1 MKTFKKIICVLLCIV
16 LIGSAFAGCSSPVL
30 KDLQSGQTYTAVNK
44 DYEND
49 AKKNQTKFKYVVENN
64 EVVVTKYTDSTERLV
79 VEVPDEI
86 DGMPVTKIAD
96 FSLFN
101 AESLETIKIGKNV
114 KEIGPWSMTN
124 NYHLKEFVV
133 DEANPYFCSVDGVLF
148 SKDMKTIIYFPPGK
162 GINGYDGYGT
172 ATNFTTYA
180 IPDGVEVVGT
190 KCFYK
195 CYYIEDITIP
205 SSVKRIEE
213 KAFHR
218 VSKLN
223 KLELPEGLEFIG
235 KDAFAYCFSEN
246 YKDDKH
252 PELPETTE
260 IVIPSTVKEIGDYAF
275 FQCEKVSKV
284 TMLPVEKDVKLG
296 KVWSPS
302 TKGKENKN
310 CEIVWQNN

>member
-1 MKTFKKIICVLLCIV
+1 MKNIKKIVSLLLCIL
-16 LIGSAFAGCSSPVL
+16 LIGTIFAGCSS
-30 KDLQSGQTYTAVNK
+30 NK
-44 DYEND
+44 LDNKVQYEIAD
-49 AKKNQTKFKYVVENN
+49 N
-64 EVVVTKYTDSTERLV
+64 EVTITKYTDSTERTV
-79 VEVPDEI
+79 IEIPDEI
-86 DGMPVTKIAD
+86 DGLPVTKIAN

-101 AESLETIKIGKNV
+101 AESLITIKIGKNV
-114 KEIGPWSMTN
+114 KEIGDWSMTN

-133 DEANPYFCSVDGVLF
+133 DEENPYFCSVDGVLF

-162 GINGYDGYGT
+162 GIDSYDGYGN
-172 ATNFTTYA
+172 AENFTSYV
-180 IPDGVEVVGT
+180 IPDGVETIHT

-195 CYYIEDITIP
+195 CYYIEDVKIP
-205 SSVKRIEE
+205 SSVKTIEE

-223 KLELPEGLEFIG
+223 KIELPEGLEYIG

-246 YKDDKH
+246 YKTKEN

-260 IVIPSTVKEIGDYAF
+260 IVIPSTVKEIGEYAF
-275 FQCEKVSKV
+275 FQCEKVSKLV
-284 TMLPVEKDVKLG
+284 MLPKQDDVKLG

-310 CEIVWQNN
+310 CEIIWQNN

>member
-1 MKTFKKIICVLLCIV
+1 MKNIKKIVSLLLCIL
-16 LIGSAFAGCSSPVL
+16 LIGTVFAGCSS
-30 KDLQSGQTYTAVNK
+30 NK
-44 DYEND
+44 LDNKVQYEIVD
-49 AKKNQTKFKYVVENN
+49 N
-64 EVVVTKYTDSTERLV
+64 EITITKYTDSTERTV
-79 VEVPDEI
+79 IEIPDEI
-86 DGMPVTKIAD
+86 DGLPVTKIAN

-101 AESLETIKIGKNV
+101 AESLLTIKIGKNV
-114 KEIGPWSMTN
+114 KEIGDWSMTN

-133 DEANPYFCSVDGVLF
+133 DEENPYFCSVDGVLF

-162 GINGYDGYGT
+162 GINSYDGYGN
-172 ATNFTTYA
+172 AENFTTYA
-180 IPDGVEVVGT
+180 IPEGVETVAT

-195 CYYIEDITIP
+195 CYYLEDITIP
-205 SSVKRIEE
+205 STVTRIEE

-223 KLELPEGLEFIG
+223 KIELPEGLEYIG

-246 YKDDKH
+246 YKTDKN

-260 IVIPSTVKEIGDYAF
+260 IVIPSTVKEIGEYAF

-284 TMLPVEKDVKLG
+284 VVKANKDDLKVG

-302 TKGKENKN
+302 TKGKENKS
-310 CEIVWQNN
+310 CEIVWENN

>member
-1 MKTFKKIICVLLCIV
+1 MKNIKKIVSVLLCI
-16 LIGSAFAGCSSPVL
+16 LMIGAVFAGCSSKL
-30 KDLQSGQTYTAVNK
+30 DNK
-44 DYEND
+44 MQYEIVD
-49 AKKNQTKFKYVVENN
+49 N
-64 EVVVTKYTDSTERLV
+64 EVVITKYTDSTERTV
-79 VEVPDEI
+79 IEVPDEI
-86 DGMPVTKIAD
+86 DSIPVTTIKD

-114 KEIGPWSMTN
+114 KEIGDWSMTN

-133 DEANPYFCSVDGVLF
+133 DEENPYFCSVDGVLF
-148 SKDMKTIIYFPPGK
+148 SKDMKTIIFFPPGK
-162 GINGYDGYGT
+162 GINSYDGYGN
-172 ATNFTTYA
+172 AENFTTYA
-180 IPDGVEVVGT
+180 IPDGVETIRT

-195 CYYIEDITIP
+195 CYYIEDIKIP

-223 KLELPEGLEFIG
+223 KIELPEGLEYIG

-246 YKDDKH
+246 YKSKENPD
-252 PELPETTE
+252 LPETTE

-275 FQCEKVSKV
+275 FQCEKVTKV
-284 TMLPVEKDVKLG
+284 TMLPKQDSVKVG

-302 TKGKENKN
+302 VKGKENKN
-310 CEIVWQNN
+310 CEIIWQNN

>member
-1 MKTFKKIICVLLCIV
+1 MKNIKKIVSVLLCILMV
-16 LIGSAFAGCSSPVL
+16 TATFAGCSTDAL
-30 KDLQSGQTYTAVNK
+30 KSLVGNK
-44 DYEND
+44 KLDNKVQYQVID
-49 AKKNQTKFKYVVENN
+49 N
-64 EVVVTKYTDSTERLV
+64 EVHIVKYTDSTERTV
-79 VEVPDEI
+79 IEVPDEI
-86 DGMPVTKIAD
+86 DGVPVTAIDD

-162 GINGYDGYGT
+162 GINGYDGFGT
-172 ATNFTTYA
+172 ATNFTTYE
-180 IPDGVEVVGT
+180 IPEGVETVGT

-195 CYYIEDITIP
+195 CYYIEEIKIP
-205 SSVKRIEE
+205 STVKRIEE

-246 YKDDKH
+246 YKSDTNPD
-252 PELPETTE
+252 LPESTE
-260 IVIPSTVKEIGDYAF
+260 IVIPSTVKEIGEYAF
-275 FQCEKVSKV
+275 FYCTKVSKI
-284 TMLPVEKDVKLG
+284 TMLPKQDEIKLG
-296 KVWSPS
+296 NVWSPS
-302 TKGKENKN
+302 DKGKENKN
-310 CEIVWQNN
+310 CEIIWQNN

>member
-1 MKTFKKIICVLLCIV
+1 MKNIKKIVNMLLCVLL
-16 LIGSAFAGCSSPVL
+16 IGALFAGCSA
-30 KDLQSGQTYTAVNK
+30 QTYKGVNDDFK
-44 DYEND
+44 DQ
-49 AKKNQTKFKYVVENN
+49 KNKTETKFQYEIVND

-86 DGMPVTKIAD
+86 EGKPVTKIAD

-101 AESLETIKIGKNV
+101 AESLEVIKIGKNV
-114 KEIGPWSMTN
+114 KEIGGWSMTN
-124 NYHLKEFVV
+124 NYHLKEFIV

-162 GINGYDGYGT
+162 GINGYDGYGE
-172 ATNFTTYA
+172 ATNFTTYE
-180 IPDGVEVVGT
+180 IPDGVEVIGT

-195 CYYIEDITIP
+195 CYYIEDIKIP

-223 KLELPEGLEFIG
+223 KIELPEGLEYIG

-246 YKDDKH
+246 YKSDDN
-252 PELPETTE
+252 PNLPENTE

-275 FQCEKVSKV
+275 FQCEKVTKV
-284 TMLPVEKDVKLG
+284 TMLSKEDDMKLG

-302 TKGKENKN
+302 TKGKAIKD
-310 CEIVWQNN
+310 CEIVWPK